1 VYNSARELKNAGDL
15 VKRQK
20 EVKLYNMLFPM
31 YLLWLVP
38 TVWIIIIPAN
48 FIIDSIVVLLN
59 LTALK
64 LPRAQIYKKAIFK
77 VWGYGF
83 LADLIGSIFLFI
95 VSQGSSIAH
104 STISLSEANKAAL
117 NNFRLAVEYNPYS
130 NFLALAVTLIGI
142 AIAGICIYFFNL
154 KRVFKNSDIDL
165 RYKKRLALMLAI
177 FTAPY
182 MLLIPAN
189 QFF

>member
-1 VYNSARELKNAGDL
+1 MQVIFVE
-15 VKRQK
+15 QQM

-38 TVWIIIIPAN
+38 AVWIIIIPAN
-48 FIIDSIVVLLN
+48 FIVDSIVLLLT

-64 LPRAQIYKKAIFK
+64 LPRIPIYKKTVFK

-95 VSQGSSIAH
+95 VSQGSYAIAY
-104 STISLSEANKAAL
+104 SNISLSETYKAAL

-130 NFLALAVTLIGI
+130 NFLALAATLIGI
-142 AIAGICIYFFNL
+142 AIASVCIYFFNL
-154 KRVFKNSDIDL
+154 RRVFKNIDIDL
-165 RYKKRLALMLAI
+165 HDKKRLALMLAI

-189 QFF
+189 LFF